1 MPEQKI
7 TFVNSEPAKCGCKM
21 EFSSGGGHYSDVVY
35 VTPCEAHS
43 GSKPF
48 GPVEVKRDA
57 DGWWHHPNIPEFGEG
72 EDPAPYI
79 AWIKEQG
86 LELKGWHSGDETYD
100 LPDEDA
106 ACTAWNPESPGPE
119 WFLMG
124 IFDTEDGPY
133 VQWARRAPG
142 LQREVEAVATGKD
155 FCGAC
160 ADGCGSCQVAEES
173 PQVTP

>member
-1 MPEQKI
+1 MPEEKI
-7 TFVNSEPAKCGCKM
+7 VFVNSEPAKCGCKM

-35 VTPCEAHS
+35 VTPCQDHS
-43 GSKPF
+43 GNKPF

-57 DGWWHHPNIPEFGEG
+57 DGWWYHPNIPSFGEG

-79 AWIKEQG
+79 AWVKEQG

-124 IFDTEDGPY
+124 IFDTDDGPY
-133 VQWARRAPG
+133 VQWARR
-142 LQREVEAVATGKD
+142 EAK
-155 FCGAC
+155 
-160 ADGCGSCQVAEES
+160 
-173 PQVTP
+173 P